1 MSIPV
6 VAANIP
12 CPYKVPTVNEII
24 KRIDSAMYRI
34 DKHQF
39 ISDVLECG
47 AISISN
53 AVDLVSR
60 DEREERYKKIME
72 KYQPEERKLLAEVF
86 GMIFAL
92 LSSVVYDNGR
102 FDDYLGEIFMRCN
115 QGNSSTGQFFTPY
128 HVSKLMAK
136 MSIGADVADKVK
148 NDEVVTVNDPCCGGG
163 GMLMAAL
170 DVLKNE
176 YGINY
181 TRNCFIECGDID
193 SRCVFMTYLQL
204 SLAGV
209 PAIVKHQNA
218 LSRELWSV
226 WRTPAYL
233 FQYTRFHKYENLN

>member
-12 CPYKVPTVNEII
+12 CPYKVPTVSEII
-24 KRIDSAMYRI
+24 KRIDSVMYRI

-60 DEREERYKKIME
+60 NEREERYKKIME
-72 KYQPEERKLLAEVF
+72 KYRIEERKLLAEVF

-115 QGNSSTGQFFTPY
+115 QGNSSIVGE
-128 HVSKLMAK
+128 KRALC
-136 MSIGADVADKVK
+136 VAINKTDTEKRGTCLAEK
-148 NDEVVTVNDPCCGGG
+148 I
-163 GMLMAAL
+163 
-170 DVLKNE
+170 KE
-176 YGINY
+176 Y
-181 TRNCFIECGDID
+181 F
-193 SRCVFMTYLQL
+193 
-204 SLAGV
+204 
-209 PAIVKHQNA
+209 K
-218 LSRELWSV
+218 
-226 WRTPAYL
+226 
-233 FQYTRFHKYENLN
+233 